1 VAKTSKTT
9 KVVRAAEAKAQLSEL
24 VSRVAYGGERF
35 LIERHGKP
43 VAALVSA
50 EDLAK
55 LENGAAKEEPKK
67 GLLALVGIW
76 GDLMTDDEIDAM
88 TEHIEASRSKPRP
101 FEWPED

>member
-1 VAKTSKTT
+1 MT
-9 KVVRAAEAKAQLSEL
+9 KRVKAAEAKAQLSEL

-67 GLLALVGIW
+67 GLLALVGAF
-76 GDLMTDDEIDAM
+76 DVDDDVIDEMIA
-88 TEHIEASRSKPRP
+88 HIEASRSQPRP
-101 FEWPED
+101 FEWPTD